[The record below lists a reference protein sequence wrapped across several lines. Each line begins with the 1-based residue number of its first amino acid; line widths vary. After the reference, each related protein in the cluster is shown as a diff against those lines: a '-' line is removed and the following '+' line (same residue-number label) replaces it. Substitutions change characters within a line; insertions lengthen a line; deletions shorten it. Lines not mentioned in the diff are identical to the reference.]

1 MSNLVLKHAFLGH
14 LLKIPFPNK
23 PSAALARFMPL
34 TNDNDY
40 NVFTNLPCSKAP
52 VLINFIE
59 HYQIL
64 NELVLFANELWQQEL
79 TILIR
84 ISMPGGMR
92 LPASL
97 LASNVLLMQD
107 IQPEVKKLS
116 GEVTHLLTIDDNFI
130 RYHLE
135 QGNNQISINLHSVNK
150 NQQATFS
157 KFIAKLEHYN
167 IGAK

>member
-1 MSNLVLKHAFLGH
+1 MSNVIKHEYLGQ
-14 LLKIPFPNK
+14 LLSVPFENK
-23 PSAALARFMPL
+23 PSAALARCMPL
-34 TNDNDY
+34 SSDNDFT
-40 NVFTNLPCSKAP
+40 VFANLPCSDAP

-64 NELVLFANELWQQEL
+64 NELVLLANELWPQEL

-97 LASNVLLMQD
+97 LANNVLLMQD
-107 IQPEVKKLS
+107 IQPEVEKLT
-116 GEVTHLLTIDDNFI
+116 GKVTHLLTIDDNFI
-130 RYHLE
+130 RYQLE
-135 QGNNQISINLHSVNK
+135 QGHNKISINLHSLANNQHVN
-150 NQQATFS
+150 FS
-157 KFIAKLEHYN
+157 KFIAKLEHFN

>member
-1 MSNLVLKHAFLGH
+1 MSNIIKHTYLGQ
-14 LLKIPFPNK
+14 LLSVPFTNK
-23 PSAALARFMPL
+23 PSAALARCMPL
-34 TNDNDY
+34 SNDNDFA
-40 NVFTNLPCSKAP
+40 VFANLPCSDAP

-64 NELVLFANELWQQEL
+64 NELVLYANELWQAEL

-97 LASNVLLMQD
+97 LAHNVLLMQD
-107 IQPEVKKLS
+107 ITPEVEKLS
-116 GEVTHLLTIDDNFI
+116 GTVTHLLTIDDNFI
-130 RYHLE
+130 RYQLE
-135 QGNNQISINLHSVNK
+135 QGHNEIAINLHSLDK
-150 NQQATFS
+150 NQQVNFS
-157 KFIAKLEHYN
+157 KFVTKLEHFN